1 MRRRVQRSTRGHAAL
16 SEFAVS
22 TCVLVCF
29 ILIPILNIAFLPVRF
44 MITNGVLSELTHR
57 LSHCDSRSEAYK
69 VMFAE
74 QWWKDTLA
82 KCGVTVSGEQ
92 LNLMITTSDGS
103 NSLVL
108 KQGEV
113 LPADWLPGGKNAPCI
128 YSLET
133 KMNCSAAPLF
143 KTSSIDVA
151 GLTSPVT
158 LSLSSRSQ
166 WENLSRNPKTLAYY
180 LNE

>member
-1 MRRRVQRSTRGHAAL
+1 MKSRAQRSKTGHAAL
-16 SEFAVS
+16 SEFAAS
-22 TCVLVCF
+22 TCLLICF
-29 ILIPILNIAFLPVRF
+29 LLIPILNIAFLPVRF

-57 LSHCDSRSEAYK
+57 LSHCESRSEAYTA
-69 VMFAE
+69 MSGE
-74 QWWKDTLA
+74 LWWKSTLS

-92 LNLMITTSDGS
+92 LSLIILTSDGS

-108 KQGEV
+108 KRGDI

-128 YSLET
+128 YSLEA

-143 KTSSIDVA
+143 KTSAINVA

-166 WENLSRNPKTLAYY
+166 WENLSRDPKTLAYY
-180 LNE
+180 INE